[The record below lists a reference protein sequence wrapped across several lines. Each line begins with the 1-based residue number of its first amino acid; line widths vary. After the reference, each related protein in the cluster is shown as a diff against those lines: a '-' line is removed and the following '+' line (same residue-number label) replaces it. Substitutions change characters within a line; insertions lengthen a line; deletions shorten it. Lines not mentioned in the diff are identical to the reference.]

1 MQTPSRPPFTDVA
14 QAQFDRP
21 FDGNEYETIRQLW
34 MDHIT
39 AEHAGSIP
47 GLMATLTDDCE
58 YVILNNGQKWHGHA
72 GATQFYQE
80 FLGAFPE
87 NAFTVVN
94 TFIGPAGVVEEA
106 QFNGVLNQSF
116 MGIPV
121 SGQPVEFHVT
131 LLFPWC
137 PRRKLFMGER
147 IYFAVGWSMFANM
160 GRLIRRMA
168 GQAAPEDLKGFPGI
182 TK

>member
-1 MQTPSRPPFTDVA
+1 MQSLVRPPFSDAA
-14 QAQFDRP
+14 QEQLDRP
-21 FDGNEYETIRQLW
+21 FDAVEYEAIKQLW
-34 MDHIT
+34 LDHIS
-39 AEHAGSIP
+39 AEHGGSIP

-58 YVILNNGQKWHGHA
+58 YIILNNGQKWHGHA
-72 GATQFYQE
+72 GATEFYKD

-94 TFIGPAGVVEEA
+94 TFIGPQGVVEEA

-116 MGIPV
+116 MGIPT
-121 SGQPVEFHVT
+121 SGQPIEFNVT
-131 LLFPWC
+131 LMFPWC
-137 PRRKLFMGER
+137 PKRKLFKGER

-168 GQAAPEDLKGFPGI
+168 QQGGTADLKGFPGM
-182 TK
+182 K